1 MNGGDFE
8 RLITGHR
15 SGGRSLVERFKGERS
30 DFSND
35 MQAIICL
42 SEESLPPTQIG
53 KSLYDLLKHQFE
65 RRGIKTEGFILR
77 STVNTKVDAHHFTDM
92 VAYLPSM
99 PDLPITIDFFSIS
112 SCDLDA
118 LRSLWARDSKARVYS
133 QLDEQTN
140 IFLFKEGLS
149 VWRKEKGIIP
159 RADLSLFRRKI
170 GSVPDW
176 AQPVPFWDFRRFA
189 VGIGRPENH
198 FILTPYHIETSER
211 RKNFANMIADY
222 LLQAF
227 RHNTAQQSH

>member
-1 MNGGDFE
+1 VFGTFE
-8 RLITGHR
+8 RATGE
-15 SGGRSLVERFKGERS
+15 VF
-30 DFSND
+30 
-35 MQAIICL
+35 
-42 SEESLPPTQIG
+42 PPTNISR
-53 KSLYDLLKHQFE
+53 SLYDLLKHQLG
-65 RRGIKTEGFILR
+65 RRGINTEGFILR
-77 STVNTKVDAHHFTDM
+77 STINTKVDAHHFTDM
-92 VAYLPSM
+92 VAYLPSV
-99 PDLPITIDFFSIS
+99 PELPITIDFFNIS

-118 LRSLWARDSKARVYS
+118 LRSLWTREFEERVYS

-198 FILTPYHIETSER
+198 FILTPYHTETSER
-211 RKNFANMIADY
+211 LNRCCPPLSQWKCKY
-222 LLQAF
+222 WHQHPLCQTHCLG
-227 RHNTAQQSH
+227 RHHHR